1 VRSIDEFLPSIDFL
15 SHDPAGED
23 NFPDI
28 KRTAGGIEMVVT
40 TESSKPTD
48 VTVEYSLGESLL
60 NLEGYDVCAS
70 LVNKNSNIEL
80 PLTCMPNTQR
90 SLTFEKMNIGTYKL
104 ELSLGKSYPE
114 NENREMYQ
122 SSLVGLDIVIKN
134 LNDEL

>member
-1 VRSIDEFLPSIDFL
+1 MKSIDEFLPKINFL

-23 NFPDI
+23 NLPDI
-28 KRTAGGIEMVVT
+28 KRTEDGPEMVVT

-60 NLEGYDVCAS
+60 DLEGYDVCAT
-70 LVNKNSNIEL
+70 LINRNSDIEL

-90 SLTFEKMNIGTYKL
+90 SLTFQAMKVGSYQL
-104 ELSLGKSYPE
+104 QLSLGKSYPE

-122 SSLVGLDIVIKN
+122 SSTVGLNIVIKN
-134 LNDEL
+134 LNGEL